1 MALRIGSV
9 FIFEFYLKRLY
20 QSSTCANAELMTP
33 GVKLNKRAIEY
44 SLQQFTKF
52 PITPLNYALQ
62 LQVTDMLSVS
72 LVVMLTIGP
81 DTDEA
86 LSNHVI
92 LTTNAGGKAQD
103 IVGGIIED
111 KTRSIVSTM
120 SMDEPLYE
128 QKHFREKVLRNVQD
142 GLDQFGLRVYNVNV
156 HRFRTRKSSKRRVP
170 RQLSSVNRPKKLRRC
185 WCEARHWPLV
195 MKEIG

>member
-1 MALRIGSV
+1 
-9 FIFEFYLKRLY
+9 
-20 QSSTCANAELMTP
+20 MTP
-33 GVKLNKRAIEY
+33 GVKLNKRALEC
-44 SLQQFTKF
+44 SLQKFTKF

-72 LVVMLTIGP
+72 LVVKLTIGP

-86 LSNHVI
+86 LTNHVI

-142 GLDQFGLRVYNVNV
+142 GLDQFGLKVYNVNV
-156 HRFRTRKSSKRRVP
+156 HRFRTRRSSKRRVP
-170 RQLSSVNRPKKLRRC
+170 MQLSSVNRLKKLRRC
-185 WCEARHWPLV
+185 WCETRL
-195 MKEIG
+195 

>member
-1 MALRIGSV
+1 
-9 FIFEFYLKRLY
+9 
-20 QSSTCANAELMTP
+20 MTP
-33 GVKLNKRAIEY
+33 GVKLNKRAIER
-44 SLQQFTKF
+44 SLQKFTNF
-52 PITPLNYALQ
+52 PITPLNYALP

-86 LSNHVI
+86 LTNHVI

-103 IVGGIIED
+103 IVRSIIED

-156 HRFRTRKSSKRRVP
+156 HQFGTRTSLKRRAP
-170 RQLSSVNRPKKLRRC
+170 RQLSSLNRLKKPRRC
-185 WCEARHWPLV
+185 CCEARL
-195 MKEIG
+195 